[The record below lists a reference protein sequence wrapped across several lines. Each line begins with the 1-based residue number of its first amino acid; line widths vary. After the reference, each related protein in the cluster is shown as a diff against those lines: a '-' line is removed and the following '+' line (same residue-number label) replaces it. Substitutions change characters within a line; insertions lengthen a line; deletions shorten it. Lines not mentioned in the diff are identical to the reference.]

1 MVLNLNLIVF
11 RYLMAIQFAKTKL
24 HKNITLR
31 NVSCF
36 GDNQRDRQMKKW
48 LVPLLVHYISPG

>member
-36 GDNQRDRQMKKW
+36 GDNQRDRQIKKW
-48 LVPLLVHYISPG
+48 LVHYISPG